1 MQFRL
6 KTYIY
11 TCKCFQCCSFIKVTS
26 DGSYSVSSHSSF
38 WSLHLAGVSKKRK
51 RQKKKKGQQWG
62 QRKEKQAV
70 RFVRAD
76 ECVSWELQGDQRWS
90 PTEDLISETMEQ
102 QDTQHQPG
110 WRRCWTARPRCRC
123 WQQQGSHYQNG
134 LLKESARFS
143 VRSLVKL
150 SLFLF

>member
-1 MQFRL
+1 MRFWL
-6 KTYIY
+6 KMYIF
-11 TCKCFQCCSFIKVTS
+11 THTS
-26 DGSYSVSSHSSF
+26 VF
-38 WSLHLAGVSKKRK
+38 NVVLSLKLLLMGHILWALIPASELYIWQVWAEREKGKR
-51 RQKKKKGQQWG
+51 KKGQQWG

-76 ECVSWELQGDQRWS
+76 ECVSWELQGS

-110 WRRCWTARPRCRC
+110 WRRCWMARPRCRC

-134 LLKESARFS
+134 LLKESVRFS
-143 VRSLVKL
+143 VRSLVKV